1 MEKIVEKE
9 GISNFQECSGEN
21 WIRVWSNHDSFS
33 IDISCGQAGFV
44 KAFID

>member
-9 GISNFQECSGEN
+9 GMSNCQECSGEN
-21 WIRVWSNHDSFS
+21 WICLWSKCDSFR